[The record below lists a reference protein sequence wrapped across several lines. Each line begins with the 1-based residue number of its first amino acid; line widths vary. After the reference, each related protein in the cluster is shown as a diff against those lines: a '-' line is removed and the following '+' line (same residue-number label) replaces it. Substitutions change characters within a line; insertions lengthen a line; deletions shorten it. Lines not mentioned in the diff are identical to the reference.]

1 MYTHIYIR
9 EGEIILGEEKKIL
22 GEERRELIIKWLKE
36 SPTPLK
42 GGEIANKTNVSRQ
55 VIVQD
60 ISLLKAR
67 NEPIIATSQGY
78 IYLQSQPKKELMKRI
93 IAVKHTPGQTKLE
106 LQLIVDCGVTVKDVI
121 VEHPVYGDLTASIM
135 VSNRKE
141 VDEFIKR
148 VNETN
153 ASYLSELTM
162 GVHLHTIEADTTEK
176 LESACAALKKEQL
189 LLD

>member
-1 MYTHIYIR
+1 MS
-9 EGEIILGEEKKIL
+9 EEKKIL
-22 GEERRELIIKWLKE
+22 GEKRRELIIKWLKE

-78 IYLQSQPKKELMKRI
+78 MYLKTEPKKNLITRI
-93 IAVKHTPGQTKLE
+93 IAVKHTPEQTRKE
-106 LQLIVDCGVTVKDVI
+106 LQLLVDNGVTVKDVI

-148 VNETN
+148 VHDTK
-153 ASYLSELTM
+153 AAYLSQLTM
-162 GVHLHTIEADTTEK
+162 GIHLHTIEADSNEK
-176 LESACAALKKEQL
+176 LDSACEALRKERL